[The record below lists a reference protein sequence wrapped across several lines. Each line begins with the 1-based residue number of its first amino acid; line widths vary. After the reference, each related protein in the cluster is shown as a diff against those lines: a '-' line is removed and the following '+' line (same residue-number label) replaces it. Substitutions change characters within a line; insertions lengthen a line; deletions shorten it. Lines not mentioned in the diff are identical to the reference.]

1 MSHFDDSDLHT
12 EERRKVVSVSQLNTQ
27 IRDSLQRSFP
37 SVWVGGEV
45 SDLARPQSGH
55 IYLSL
60 KDEQGQLRAVI
71 WRTTASRIGF
81 DLHDGMDVICEGHVD
96 VYPPRGTYQLIIRQ
110 IEPVGIGALQL
121 ALRQLRDRL
130 AAEGLF
136 DSHHKK
142 PLPRFPRRI
151 AVVTSPTGAAVR
163 DLLAVVKR
171 RWPGVRITVVPTRVQ
186 GEEATPEIVSAIET
200 AHQLKPSPDVLV
212 VTRGGGSLED
222 LWCFNEEPVVR
233 AIFEASI
240 PVVSAVGHEIDVTL
254 ADLVADVRA
263 LTPTEAGER
272 IVPMCD
278 EIRAE
283 LDHLVR
289 RMDGSLRTQL
299 EMLRARL
306 DGLAERPVLK
316 NPMQQVQDRTHLVDD
331 LSQRIQRS
339 LDQQLT
345 RSRERTEHLTQQL
358 EALSP
363 LAVLGRGYSLTE
375 RIADG
380 SLIRD
385 ASEVQPGDEIRTRL
399 ANGELISTI
408 LEAKTEPTD
417 ESGRT

>member
-1 MSHFDDSDLHT
+1 MHT
-12 EERRKVVSVSQLNTQ
+12 EQRREVVSVSQLNTQ

-37 SVWVGGEV
+37 SVWVGGEI

-55 IYLSL
+55 VYLSL
-60 KDEQGQLRAVI
+60 KDEQGQLRAVM

-81 DLHDGMDVICEGHVD
+81 DLNDGMDVICEGHVD

-110 IEPVGIGALQL
+110 IEPVGVGALQL

-136 DSHHKK
+136 DAHHKK
-142 PLPRFPRRI
+142 PLPRFPHRI
-151 AVVTSPTGAAVR
+151 AVVTSPTGAAIR
-163 DLLAVVKR
+163 DLLAVLKR
-171 RWPGVRITVVPTRVQ
+171 RWPGARITVIPTRVQ
-186 GEEATPEIVSAIET
+186 GEEASPEIVEAIQT
-200 AHQLKPSPDVLV
+200 AHELKPAADVLV

-233 AIFEASI
+233 AIFAATI
-240 PVVSAVGHEIDVTL
+240 PVVCAVGHEIDVTL
-254 ADLVADVRA
+254 SDLVADVRA

-278 EIRAE
+278 EIHAE
-283 LDHLVR
+283 LDHLIR
-289 RMDGSLRTQL
+289 RMNGSLRTQL

-316 NPMQQVQDRTHLVDD
+316 SPMQQVTDRTHLVDD
-331 LSQRIQRS
+331 LSQRLQRG
-339 LDQQLT
+339 LDRQFSA
-345 RSRERTEHLTQQL
+345 SRERLGHLTQQL

-375 RIADG
+375 HDSNG
-380 SLIRD
+380 SLVRD
-385 ASEVQPGDEIRTRL
+385 AQQVKPGDEIRTRL
-399 ANGELISTI
+399 ASGELISRV
-408 LEAKTEPTD
+408 LETKTNQEGD
-417 ESGRT
+417 SGGRSSG

>member
-1 MSHFDDSDLHT
+1 MSRSHEYDLQS
-12 EERRKVVSVSQLNTQ
+12 EQQRQVVSVSQLNTQ

-45 SDLARPQSGH
+45 SDLAQPQSGH

-60 KDEQGQLRAVI
+60 KDQQGQLRAVI

-81 DLHDGMDVICEGHVD
+81 DLQDGMDVICEGHVD

-110 IEPVGIGALQL
+110 IEPVGVGALQL
-121 ALRQLRDRL
+121 ALRRLRDRL

-136 DSHHKK
+136 DARHKK
-142 PLPRFPRRI
+142 SLPRFPRRI
-151 AVVTSPTGAAVR
+151 AVVTSPTGAAIR
-163 DLLAVVKR
+163 DFLAVVKR
-171 RWPGVRITVVPTRVQ
+171 RWPGAQVTVIPTRVQ
-186 GEEATPEIVSAIET
+186 GDEATDEIVAAIQT
-200 AHQLKPSPDVLV
+200 AHLLTPAADVLV

-222 LWCFNEEPVVR
+222 LWCFNEESVVR
-233 AIFEASI
+233 AIFDATI
-240 PVVSAVGHEIDVTL
+240 PVISAVGHEIDVTL
-254 ADLVADVRA
+254 SDLVADVRA

-289 RMDGSLRTQL
+289 RMNGSLRTHF

-316 NPMQQVQDRTHLVDD
+316 TPLQQVLDRSHVVDD
-331 LSQRIQRS
+331 FSQRLQRS
-339 LDQQLT
+339 LDRQLT
-345 RSRERTEHLTQQL
+345 GSRERLGHLTQQL

-375 RIADG
+375 RLPEGA
-380 SLIRD
+380 LLR
-385 ASEVQPGDEIRTRL
+385 EVGQVQAGDEIRTRL
-399 ANGELISTI
+399 ADGELISRV
-408 LEAKTEPTD
+408 LETRKTPGEDPQ
-417 ESGRT
+417 